1 MGIDPNR
8 PDREPTTEEAL
19 PEVDLGADE
28 ESEEEEARERLGPD
42 AAEQGGPNT
51 G

>member
-8 PDREPTTEEAL
+8 PDREPSTEEAL
-19 PEVDLGADE
+19 PNVDLRVDE
-28 ESEEEEARERLGPD
+28 ETEEEAREILGPD

-51 G
+51 R

>member
-8 PDREPTTEEAL
+8 PDREPSTEEAL
-19 PEVDLGADE
+19 PKVDLGADE
-28 ESEEEEARERLGPD
+28 ETEEEARERLGPD